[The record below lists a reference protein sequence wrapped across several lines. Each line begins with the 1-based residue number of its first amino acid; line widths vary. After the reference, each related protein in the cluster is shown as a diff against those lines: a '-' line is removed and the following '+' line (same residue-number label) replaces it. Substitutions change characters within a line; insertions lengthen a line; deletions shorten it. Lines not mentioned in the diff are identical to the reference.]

1 VQADQLDVIHG
12 GELVIIAF
20 KKDVDGVL
28 LACSALEKY
37 PDADFVFAKDK
48 GELKKKLEF
57 LGTEEEVLSL
67 GFKPFGSTARL
78 IKEILGKRPAKMSPR
93 DPKPVQYVDLV
104 LRHRDA
110 DPGELVR
117 LIVSC
122 QGSVEMLYSGKS
134 ILSRRYYRYMRDVT
148 RAWQRMC
155 MFSRPD
161 FSNGILT
168 VEIDSPH
175 DVADIFCRWLAK
187 KNHDV
192 PVAVIQG
199 TVAWLGNGELVG
211 VEHFT
216 TTAASFVSSLRV
228 SAQQDDEVEE
238 LWDVFYNSQMI
249 ETRRN
254 RSHAKK
260 MQPKSSAL
268 LSKMAKKDRYRV
280 ERGIASCTLDRF
292 V

>member
-1 VQADQLDVIHG
+1 M
-12 GELVIIAF
+12 IIAF
-20 KKDVDGVL
+20 KRNVDGVL

-37 PDADFVFAKDK
+37 PDADLVFAEDK
-48 GELKKKLEF
+48 GELEKKLGF
-57 LGTEEEVLSL
+57 LGTKEKVLEL
-67 GFKPFGSTARL
+67 GFKPAGSTAVL
-78 IKEILGKRPAKMSPR
+78 VKEILGKRPAKMSPR

-110 DPGELVR
+110 DPAELVK
-117 LIVSC
+117 LLVSC
-122 QGSVEMLYSGKS
+122 QGSAEMLYSGKS
-134 ILSRRYYRYMRDVT
+134 ILARRYYRYMRDVT

-211 VEHFT
+211 VENFT
-216 TTAASFVSSLRV
+216 KTAASLVSSLHV

-249 ETRRN
+249 ESRRN
-254 RSHAKK
+254 RGLAKK

-268 LSKMAKKDRYRV
+268 LSKMAKKDRYMV
-280 ERGIASCTLDRF
+280 ERGIASCTLDSF

>member
-1 VQADQLDVIHG
+1 M
-12 GELVIIAF
+12 IIAF
-20 KKDVDGVL
+20 KKNVDGVL
-28 LACSALEKY
+28 LACSALEKHLN
-37 PDADFVFAKDK
+37 ANLVFAKDK
-48 GELKKKLEF
+48 GELEKKLSF
-57 LGTEEEVLSL
+57 LDAEEEVLVL
-67 GFKPFGSTARL
+67 GFKPTGSTAG
-78 IKEILGKRPAKMSPR
+78 IVKEILGKRPTKMSPR

-110 DPGELVR
+110 NPAELVK
-117 LIVSC
+117 LLVSC
-122 QGSVEMLYSGKS
+122 KGCAEMLYSGKS

-148 RAWQRMC
+148 RAWQRLC

-168 VEIDSPH
+168 VKIYSPH
-175 DVADIFCRWLAK
+175 EIEDIFCRWLAK

-199 TVAWLGNGELVG
+199 TVAWLGNGEMVG
-211 VEHFT
+211 VEHFIKT
-216 TTAASFVSSLRV
+216 EASFVSSLRV
-228 SAQQDDEVEE
+228 SAQKDDEVEK

-249 ETRRN
+249 ENRRN
-254 RSHAKK
+254 RGLAKK

-268 LSKMAKKDRYRV
+268 LSKMAKKDRYMV
-280 ERGIASCTLDRF
+280 ERGIPSCTLDSF

>member
-1 VQADQLDVIHG
+1 M
-12 GELVIIAF
+12 IIAF

-28 LACSALEKY
+28 LACSALQKY

-57 LGTEEEVLSL
+57 LGTEEEVLAL
-67 GFKPFGSTARL
+67 GFKPSGSTAGL

-134 ILSRRYYRYMRDVT
+134 ILARRYYQYMRDVT
-148 RAWQRMC
+148 RAWQRIC

-192 PVAVIQG
+192 PVTVIQG

-216 TTAASFVSSLRV
+216 KTAASFVSSLRV
-228 SAQQDDEVEE
+228 SVQQDDEVEE

-249 ETRRN
+249 ESRRN
-254 RSHAKK
+254 RGHAKK

-280 ERGIASCTLDRF
+280 KRGIASCTLDRF

>member
-1 VQADQLDVIHG
+1 M
-12 GELVIIAF
+12 IIAF

-28 LACSALEKY
+28 LACSALQKY

-57 LGTEEEVLSL
+57 LGTEEEVLAL
-67 GFKPFGSTARL
+67 GFKPSGSTAGL

-134 ILSRRYYRYMRDVT
+134 ILARRYYRYMRDVT

-155 MFSRPD
+155 MFSRPN

-192 PVAVIQG
+192 PVTVIQG

-216 TTAASFVSSLRV
+216 KTAASFVSSLRV
-228 SAQQDDEVEE
+228 SVQQDDEVEE

-249 ETRRN
+249 ESRRN
-254 RSHAKK
+254 RGHAKK

-280 ERGIASCTLDRF
+280 KRGIASCTLDRF

>member
-1 VQADQLDVIHG
+1 
-12 GELVIIAF
+12 VIIAF
-20 KKDVDGVL
+20 KRNVDGVL

-37 PDADFVFAKDK
+37 PDADLVFAEDK
-48 GELKKKLEF
+48 GELEKKLGF
-57 LGTEEEVLSL
+57 LGTKEKVLEL
-67 GFKPFGSTARL
+67 GFKPAGSTAVL
-78 IKEILGKRPAKMSPR
+78 VKEILGKRPAKMSPR

-110 DPGELVR
+110 DPAELVK
-117 LIVSC
+117 LLVSC
-122 QGSVEMLYSGKS
+122 QGSAEMLYSGKS
-134 ILSRRYYRYMRDVT
+134 ILARRYYRYMRDVT

-211 VEHFT
+211 VENFT
-216 TTAASFVSSLRV
+216 KTAASLVSSLHV

-249 ETRRN
+249 ESRRN
-254 RSHAKK
+254 RGLAKK

-268 LSKMAKKDRYRV
+268 LSKMAKKDRYMV
-280 ERGIASCTLDRF
+280 ERGIASCTLDSF